1 MGPSIGVDD
10 ARLVVLFEQQR
21 NLARALED
29 VDARRRPTAAGARN
43 VH

>member
-29 VDARRRPTAAGARN
+29 VDAAAGPRLRGRATL
-43 VH
+43 H